1 MKQHKWHK
9 EIPKGNYCYTIIN
22 KKDMHKD
29 GYISIDVCP
38 FWESKGNMPQAN
50 GYCNFLKKGDMDED
64 GTFLLFDMVK
74 ECGVNDD

>member
-1 MKQHKWHK
+1 
-9 EIPKGNYCYTIIN
+9 
-22 KKDMHKD
+22 MHKD

-38 FWESKGNMPQAN
+38 FWESKGNIPQAN